1 MTKTANLNQSTEK
14 ATAGN
19 ETTRN
24 ETGNVVKTISS
35 PGKISETGNTV
46 SGSKEWLE
54 KTGLT

>member
-46 SGSKEWLE
+46 SGSKE
-54 KTGLT
+54 